1 MNDDEEFLF
10 QQAMVGVKPLG
21 RERRAGRQRATVN
34 ADAAARRR
42 NEAVAQKAAPNPLV
56 DAGIEPLDPWY
67 VLEFK
72 RSGVQNGVYRKLRQ
86 GRYDIEAQLNLHGM
100 TVQRARREL
109 FEFVVQA
116 SEMGLRTVL
125 VIHGKGENSP
135 AAPNAPSAV
144 IKGYVSHW
152 LGQLDNVQAYHSAR
166 PNHGGTG
173 AVYVLLRKGEQ
184 AKARNRERFR

>member
-10 QQAMVGVKPLG
+10 QQAMVGVKPLD
-21 RERRAGRQRATVN
+21 RKRRAGRQRATVN

-42 NEAVAQKAAPNPLV
+42 SAAVAQKAAPNPLV

-100 TVQRARREL
+100 TVH
-109 FEFVVQA
+109 
-116 SEMGLRTVL
+116 
-125 VIHGKGENSP
+125 HGPRQLACYDTQGQEIRSAPAGSYSNSWP
-135 AAPNAPSAV
+135 
-144 IKGYVSHW
+144 
-152 LGQLDNVQAYHSAR
+152 R
-166 PNHGGTG
+166 PVRW
-173 AVYVLLRKGEQ
+173 ACVP
-184 AKARNRERFR
+184 FW